1 MEHSS
6 SLKSNKTIIHTTQKN
21 VPSIYNLK
29 TKEKAL
35 KNEFKCKEKVNQDWL
50 NRYFCTL
57 GAWCWILQKEII
69 FIVVNH
75 KDFTPF
81 EET

>member
-1 MEHSS
+1 MQSLRFICNNHFSMEHSS

-35 KNEFKCKEKVNQDWL
+35 KNEFKCKEKVNQD
-50 NRYFCTL
+50 
-57 GAWCWILQKEII
+57 
-69 FIVVNH
+69 
-75 KDFTPF
+75 
-81 EET
+81 